1 MTVCYCANLF
11 SLCDTFLHAI
21 ARQADVSN
29 EIDETQAV
37 AALAT
42 TLARLAKSPTT
53 MLATSQTTMPPSVIN
68 LANDH
73 NSNDNRKRPYST
85 VQSTLTTTSPS
96 TSTSSSHFGA
106 SRMRPKIAKNTRQLK
121 IWSGAPDP
129 DATTKMD
136 VAVADMIHSNC
147 LPFNFGRDLKFMK
160 VIQVARTLPADYVPP
175 YRSIIG
181 GKLLQTLYE
190 INWCEGITMLLADCH
205 LFGIVI
211 YGDGATIKNTPMI
224 NALAAGVNNPF
235 ALLDVF
241 DCSEHCS
248 NGGKK
253 DASYIANLFLPLI
266 QKLENSTDKN
276 VRCFECLC
284 TNCIF
289 ILVTNIFLFVSTNL

>member
-1 MTVCYCANLF
+1 MQRHGKVRFLLCKYITRTVCYYHTNLF
-11 SLCDTFLHAI
+11 TLCDTFWHAI
-21 ARQADVSN
+21 ARREEVSN

-136 VAVADMIHSNC
+136 VAVADMIHSNAMA
-147 LPFNFGRDLKFMK
+147 FNFGRDLKFMK
-160 VIQVARTLPADYVPP
+160 VIQIARTLPADY
-175 YRSIIG
+175 
-181 GKLLQTLYE
+181 
-190 INWCEGITMLLADCH
+190 ITADCRAVGGR
-205 LFGIVI
+205 LLETLTRSTGVRVSQCWWLIVTSLVL
-211 YGDGATIKNTPMI
+211 Y
-224 NALAAGVNNPF
+224 
-235 ALLDVF
+235 
-241 DCSEHCS
+241 
-248 NGGKK
+248 
-253 DASYIANLFLPLI
+253 
-266 QKLENSTDKN
+266 
-276 VRCFECLC
+276 R
-284 TNCIF
+284 
-289 ILVTNIFLFVSTNL
+289 IL